1 MSGAGSWPEG
11 GDGCAGPVNGPP
23 RRCGEH
29 GPRWPRTSSSRRR
42 CPSRYGF
49 GRVGARSL
57 GGCAGSPPR
66 RQNPPVCASVLV
78 YVRWGRTAHTPTLVL
93 GAAGRDLLRFVGQL
107 LCVGSSERATVTRH
121 VCSSC
126 VVLTGR
132 TSPCY
137 WYFMEAP
144 NFLSQHFAIRECRVV
159 ADWQRLEGRELE

>member
-1 MSGAGSWPEG
+1 MDTSGIEPAAPPLPIRYGAGR
-11 GDGCAGPVNGPP
+11 DGACSV
-23 RRCGEH
+23 
-29 GPRWPRTSSSRRR
+29 
-42 CPSRYGF
+42 
-49 GRVGARSL
+49 
-57 GGCAGSPPR
+57 GGCTCSTPR

-107 LCVGSSERATVTRH
+107 LCVGSSERATVTRL
-121 VCSSC
+121 VYSSC

-144 NFLSQHFAIRECRVV
+144 NFLSPTTQPFVVVVEGLRVV
-159 ADWQRLEGRELE
+159 VVVVLYDVLYFVGKRLQPSSGRRPFQKKEE